1 MSQPFKSLE
10 GRRVLISRP
19 VKKESIIEL
28 TPEVEKALDAELMKK
43 WTRLEVFATGAD
55 VTRVNTGD
63 FVYIPSKVLEHAELI
78 PVGEEVKLMVSDY
91 DIAIIW

>member
-10 GRRVLISRP
+10 GRRVLITRP
-19 VKKESIIEL
+19 EKKESKIAL

-43 WTRLEVFATGAD
+43 WTRLEVFAAGAD
-55 VTRVNTGD
+55 VTRVKDGD
-63 FVYIPSKVLEHAELI
+63 FVYIPSTVLERAELVPI
-78 PVGEEVKLMVSDY
+78 GEEVKLMVSDY

>member
-10 GRRVLISRP
+10 GRRVLITRP
-19 VKKESIIEL
+19 EKKESLIEL
-28 TPEVEKALDAELMKK
+28 TPEVERALDAELMKK
-43 WTRLEVFATGAD
+43 WTNLEVFAVGAD
-55 VTRVNTGD
+55 ITRVAAGD
-63 FVYIPSKVLEHAELI
+63 RVYIPARALETAELV